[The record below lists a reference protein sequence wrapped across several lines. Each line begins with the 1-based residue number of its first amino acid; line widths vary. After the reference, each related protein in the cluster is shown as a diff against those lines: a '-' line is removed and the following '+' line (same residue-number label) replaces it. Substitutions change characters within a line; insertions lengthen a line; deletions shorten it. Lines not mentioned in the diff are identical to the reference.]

1 MSMTTLK
8 LSTIAPCFAVF
19 FTMAIGCSES
29 VKIPAA
35 YVPFNLK
42 DGTFACQAPEGWEN
56 KGGGGKSGSAS
67 WAKFESGPALI
78 EIKASAA
85 GSLMSDAMGGRAA
98 DTAAVAPELAPVH
111 LIHVGA
117 LREAKEKFKEYTE
130 TAASPVEIECQLGPA
145 RISEF
150 TAKSSFGTALHGYR
164 GTIIGH
170 ERGVTV
176 YCSSPE
182 SDWQALKPTFDNI
195 FATLERGTPE

>member
-1 MSMTTLK
+1 MSMTSLK
-8 LSTIAPCFAVF
+8 LSTLASCFAVF
-19 FTMAIGCSES
+19 FTMAIGCSDS

-42 DGTFACQAPEGWEN
+42 DGTFACQAPEGWNN
-56 KGGGGKSGSAS
+56 KGGGGKSGSPA
-67 WAKFESGPALI
+67 WAKFESGPALV

-85 GSLMSDAMGGRAA
+85 GSLMSDAMGGNMA
-98 DTAAVAPELAPVH
+98 DATAPVPELAPVH
-111 LIHVGA
+111 LIHVA
-117 LREAKEKFKEYTE
+117 AIRDAEKKFKEYAE

-170 ERGVTV
+170 ERGVTI

-182 SDWQALKPTFDNI
+182 SDWQTLKPTFDKI
-195 FATLERGTPE
+195 FATLEPGTPE